1 METLDVAV
9 VGAGWAGLAAA
20 KTRHQLHPEESL
32 AVLDSAATL
41 GGTWAKHRL
50 YTGLKTNNMLGT
62 YQYPDFPMD
71 TETFGVKPGQHIPG
85 QIVHRYLET
94 YARHFDIYDK
104 IRFEHRVETAEH
116 QENGGWVLTVRD
128 IKVGDNIKIK
138 ARRLV
143 LATGLTSEPFLPIF
157 QGQEDFGA
165 PIFHAK
171 ELRNHEDT
179 YETAKSVT
187 VFGGTKS
194 AWDMVYLYATK
205 GIRVNWVIRES
216 GHGPSW
222 NAPPYVTPLKKW
234 LEKLAHI
241 RMLTWFS
248 PCSWGAADGYV
259 KTRNFYHGTFIGR
272 AIVDKFWSIL
282 GNDVI
287 TLNKYDSH
295 SETAK
300 LKPWSN
306 AMFVATS
313 IGILNYEKDFFEVV
327 KEGLVKIH
335 IADVERLSKQT
346 VHLSDG
352 TALHTDVLCCATG
365 WKHVPPIRFLPD
377 GVTEGI
383 GMPHTPSR
391 NSFPYAT
398 LLDQVDK
405 EIFDKFPR
413 LKDQPIQK
421 VQNSKYH
428 TLLED
433 KGLSSND
440 DITPSTELTPYT
452 LYHFIIPPSSQFLK
466 IRDIAFV
473 GMLVNFSHPMVS
485 HVQSLWM
492 NAFFDDM
499 IPSLPRNPSPEF
511 VSRFQ
516 HEAVLHSRFG
526 KWRYPS
532 GFGHSFP
539 DFVFDA
545 VPYLDLLLKDLG
557 LPIYRKNGVFA
568 EMTDPYGPEDYT
580 TVVDEW
586 KAKQLEPEAPW
597 DGRLERVEFF
607 LQQHVLSSSP
617 SIPRL
622 TRSSTRALS
631 STTESSRKD
640 QTTDASS
647 QKPKIETI
655 SSISSLGL
663 SEEQQNALISKRNWL
678 TSHTIPIPRDAF
690 KTFISIPKGYHTL
703 LATFIFAQSEA
714 GTAVCISPDGV
725 LLTCAHCV
733 AEEPSELTAKSS
745 YVLLASF
752 GEVITAKMV
761 AWDPIRDLALL
772 QVDRAEL
779 RHRPFPF
786 ARIATSPPKFNTE
799 LLCIGHPGSED
810 LEAEHSGVK
819 TNYDTLVLT
828 AGTFRGLDKN
838 QDPQDNSDIG
848 ALKHS
853 CWTYWGHSGAGLFDR
868 KMGALVGVH
877 SSWDDKTGMRR
888 GVPLEAVVA
897 FVKEV
902 EASKREDFT
911 KEWRWYVWRE
921 PEPTTIPTD

>member
-1 METLDVAV
+1 METLDVV
-9 VGAGWAGLAAA
+9 IVGAGWAGLAAA
-20 KTRHQLHPEESL
+20 KIRHQLHPEESL
-32 AVLDSAATL
+32 AVFDSAATL

-85 QIVHRYLET
+85 QTVHRYLET
-94 YARHFDIYDK
+94 YARHFDTYDK
-104 IRFEHRVETAEH
+104 IRFEHKVETAEH
-116 QENGGWVLTVRD
+116 QENGGWILTVRD
-128 IKVGDNIKIK
+128 IKIGDNIKIRAK
-138 ARRLV
+138 RLV

-157 QGQEDFGA
+157 EGQEDFEA
-165 PIFHAK
+165 PIFHGK
-171 ELRNHEDT
+171 DLRNHENT

-216 GHGPSW
+216 GHGPAW
-222 NAPPYVTPLKKW
+222 NAPPYVTPFKKW

-248 PCSWGAADGYV
+248 PCSWGAADGHV

-282 GNDVI
+282 GKDVI

-295 SETAK
+295 PETAK

-335 IADVERLSKQT
+335 IADIERLSTQT

-352 TALHTDVLCCATG
+352 SALHTDVLCCATG
-365 WKHVPPIRFLPD
+365 WKHVPPIRFLP
-377 GVTEGI
+377 EGIAEDI
-383 GMPHTPSR
+383 GMPHTPSP
-391 NSFPYAT
+391 NSFPYAS

-440 DITPSTELTPYT
+440 TITPSTDLTPYT

-466 IRDIAFV
+466 TRDIAFV
-473 GMLVNFSHPMVS
+473 GMLVNFSNPIVS

-526 KWRYPS
+526 KWRYPG

-545 VPYLDLLLKDLG
+545 VPYLDLLLKDLD

-586 KAKQLEPEAPW
+586 KAKQLEPEAPC
-597 DGRLERVEFF
+597 
-607 LQQHVLSSSP
+607 
-617 SIPRL
+617 
-622 TRSSTRALS
+622 
-631 STTESSRKD
+631 
-640 QTTDASS
+640 
-647 QKPKIETI
+647 
-655 SSISSLGL
+655 LGL
-663 SEEQQNALISKRNWL
+663 SKEHHNALIFKRNWL

-690 KTFISIPKGYHTL
+690 RPFISSPKGLDTVA
-703 LATFIFAQSEA
+703 ATFVFAQSEA

-733 AEEPSELTAKSS
+733 AEEPSELTADASH
-745 YVLLASF
+745 VLLSSD
-752 GEVITAKMV
+752 GKVVSAKVV

-772 QVDRAEL
+772 QIDKAEL
-779 RHRPFPF
+779 PHRPFPR

-799 LLCIGHPGSED
+799 LICIGHPGSED
-810 LEAEHSGVK
+810 LEAERSGVK
-819 TNYDTLVLT
+819 TEYDTLVLT
-828 AGTFRGLDKN
+828 EGTFRGLNKN
-838 QDPQDNSDIG
+838 QDPQDNSEIG

-853 CWTYWGHSGAGLFDR
+853 CWTYWGHSGAALFDR
-868 KMGALVGVH
+868 KTRALVGVH
-877 SSWDDKTGMRR
+877 SSWDDKTRMRR

-897 FVKEV
+897 FVEEV

-911 KEWRWYVWRE
+911 EEWQWYVKWE
-921 PEPTTIPTD
+921 PEPTFTSRA

>member
-32 AVLDSAATL
+32 AVFDSAATL

-104 IRFEHRVETAEH
+104 IRFEHKVETAEH
-116 QENGGWVLTVRD
+116 QDNGGWILTVRD

-143 LATGLTSEPFLPIF
+143 LATGLTSEPFLPTF
-157 QGQEDFGA
+157 EGQEYFGA
-165 PIFHAK
+165 PIFHGK
-171 ELRNHEDT
+171 DLRSHEDT
-179 YETAKSVT
+179 YGTAKSVT

-205 GIRVNWVIRES
+205 GIQVNWVIRES
-216 GHGPSW
+216 GHGPAW
-222 NAPPYVTPLKKW
+222 NAPPYVTPFKKW

-295 SETAK
+295 PETAK

-335 IADVERLSKQT
+335 IADIERLSTQT

-365 WKHVPPIRFLPD
+365 WKHVPPIRLLP
-377 GVTEGI
+377 EGIAEDI
-383 GMPHTPSR
+383 GMPHTPSP
-391 NSFPYAT
+391 NSFPYAS

-440 DITPSTELTPYT
+440 TITPSTDLTPYT

-466 IRDIAFV
+466 TRDIAFV
-473 GMLVNFSHPMVS
+473 GMLVNFSNPIVS

-526 KWRYPS
+526 KWRYPG

-545 VPYLDLLLKDLG
+545 VPYLDLLLKDLD

-568 EMTDPYGPEDYT
+568 EMMNPYGPEDYT

-597 DGRLERVEFF
+597 Y
-607 LQQHVLSSSP
+607 QWIH
-617 SIPRL
+617 
-622 TRSSTRALS
+622 AL
-631 STTESSRKD
+631 
-640 QTTDASS
+640 A
-647 QKPKIETI
+647 
-655 SSISSLGL
+655 
-663 SEEQQNALISKRNWL
+663 
-678 TSHTIPIPRDAF
+678 
-690 KTFISIPKGYHTL
+690 Y
-703 LATFIFAQSEA
+703 
-714 GTAVCISPDGV
+714 
-725 LLTCAHCV
+725 
-733 AEEPSELTAKSS
+733 
-745 YVLLASF
+745 
-752 GEVITAKMV
+752 
-761 AWDPIRDLALL
+761 
-772 QVDRAEL
+772 
-779 RHRPFPF
+779 
-786 ARIATSPPKFNTE
+786 
-799 LLCIGHPGSED
+799 
-810 LEAEHSGVK
+810 
-819 TNYDTLVLT
+819 
-828 AGTFRGLDKN
+828 
-838 QDPQDNSDIG
+838 
-848 ALKHS
+848 
-853 CWTYWGHSGAGLFDR
+853 
-868 KMGALVGVH
+868 
-877 SSWDDKTGMRR
+877 
-888 GVPLEAVVA
+888 
-897 FVKEV
+897 
-902 EASKREDFT
+902 
-911 KEWRWYVWRE
+911 
-921 PEPTTIPTD
+921 

>member
-1 METLDVAV
+1 METLDVAI

-32 AVLDSAATL
+32 AVFDSAATL

-104 IRFEHRVETAEH
+104 IRFEHKVETAEH
-116 QENGGWVLTVRD
+116 HENGGWVLTVRD
-128 IKVGDNIKIK
+128 IKVGDDIKIK

-157 QGQEDFGA
+157 QGQEDFRA
-165 PIFHAK
+165 PIFHGK
-171 ELRNHEDT
+171 DLRNNEDT
-179 YETAKSVT
+179 YGTAKSVT

-205 GIRVNWVIRES
+205 GIQVNWVIRES
-216 GHGPSW
+216 GHGPAW

-295 SETAK
+295 PETAK

-335 IADVERLSKQT
+335 IADIERLSEQK

-365 WKHVPPIRFLPD
+365 WKHVPPIKFLPE
-377 GVTEGI
+377 GITEDI
-383 GMPHTPSR
+383 GMPHTPSP
-391 NSFPYAT
+391 NLFPYAS

-440 DITPSTELTPYT
+440 DVTPSTELTPYT
-452 LYHFIIPPSSQFLK
+452 LYHFIVPPSSQFLK
-466 IRDIAFV
+466 TRDIAFV
-473 GMLVNFSHPMVS
+473 GMLVNFSNPIVC

-526 KWRYPS
+526 KWRYPG

-557 LPIYRKNGVFA
+557 LPIYRKNGAFA

-586 KAKQLEPEAPW
+586 KAKHLEPEAPC
-597 DGRLERVEFF
+597 
-607 LQQHVLSSSP
+607 
-617 SIPRL
+617 
-622 TRSSTRALS
+622 
-631 STTESSRKD
+631 
-640 QTTDASS
+640 
-647 QKPKIETI
+647 
-655 SSISSLGL
+655 
-663 SEEQQNALISKRNWL
+663 
-678 TSHTIPIPRDAF
+678 
-690 KTFISIPKGYHTL
+690 PKGYHTL
-703 LATFIFAQSEA
+703 DAIFVFAQSEA
-714 GTAVCISPDGV
+714 GTAVCISPDGI

-733 AEEPSELTAKSS
+733 AEEPSELTANTSF
-745 YVLLASF
+745 VLLSST
-752 GEVITAKMV
+752 GNVVTAKVV
-761 AWDPIRDLALL
+761 AWNPIRDLALL
-772 QVDRAEL
+772 QIDKTEIFRQ
-779 RHRPFPF
+779 PFPF
-786 ARIATSPPKFNTE
+786 ARIATSPPKFNTK

-810 LEAEHSGVK
+810 LEAERSGVK
-819 TNYDTLVLT
+819 TEYDTLVLT
-828 AGTFRGLDKN
+828 EGTFRGLDKDK
-838 QDPQDNSDIG
+838 DPQDNSEIG

-868 KMGALVGVH
+868 ETGALVGVH
-877 SSWDDKTGMRR
+877 SSWDDETCMRR

-897 FVKEV
+897 FVQEV
-902 EASKREDFT
+902 EASKREEFT
-911 KEWRWYVWRE
+911 EEWRWYVWRE
-921 PEPTTIPTD
+921 PEPTN

>member
-1 METLDVAV
+1 MEILDVVV

-32 AVLDSAATL
+32 AVFDSAATL

-71 TETFGVKPGQHIPG
+71 TETYGVKPGQHIPG

-94 YARHFDIYDK
+94 YARHFDVYDK
-104 IRFEHRVETAEH
+104 IRFEHKVETAEH
-116 QENGGWVLTVRD
+116 QDNGGWILTVKD
-128 IKVGDNIKIK
+128 IKAGDSIKIQ

-179 YETAKSVT
+179 YGTAKSVT

-194 AWDMVYLYATK
+194 AWDMVYLHATK

-234 LEKLAHI
+234 LEKLAHV

-313 IGILNYEKDFFEVV
+313 IGILNYEKDFFEVI

-335 IADVERLSKQT
+335 IADVERLSKQI

-365 WKHVPPIRFLPD
+365 WKHVPPIRFLPE
-377 GVTEGI
+377 GITEDI
-383 GMPHTPSR
+383 GMPHTPSP
-391 NSFPYAT
+391 NSFPYASI
-398 LLDQVDK
+398 LDQVDK

-428 TLLED
+428 ALLED

-466 IRDIAFV
+466 TRDIAFV
-473 GMLVNFSHPMVS
+473 GMVVNFSHPMVS

-492 NAFFDDM
+492 NAFFDEM

-516 HEAVLHSRFG
+516 HKAVLHSRFG

-557 LPIYRKNGVFA
+557 LPIYRKNGAFS

-586 KAKQLEPEAPW
+586 KAKQVEPEAPW
-597 DGRLERVEFF
+597 LITIYATSNKKFN
-607 LQQHVLSSSP
+607 
-617 SIPRL
+617 
-622 TRSSTRALS
+622 SSTLFNY
-631 STTESSRKD
+631 
-640 QTTDASS
+640 
-647 QKPKIETI
+647 
-655 SSISSLGL
+655 SISKKILGL
-663 SEEQQNALISKRNWL
+663 SEEEHDALVSKRNWL
-678 TSHTIPIPRDAF
+678 TSHSIPIPQDAF
-690 KTFISIPKGYHTL
+690 ETQISIPKGYYTL
-703 LATFIFAQSEA
+703 LATFVFAQSEA

-733 AEEPSELTAKSS
+733 AEEPSELTAYTSYILLSS
-745 YVLLASF
+745 HGNVVS
-752 GEVITAKMV
+752 AKVV
-761 AWDPIRDLALL
+761 AWDLIRDLALL
-772 QVDRAEL
+772 QIDKAERL
-779 RHRPFPF
+779 RRPFPC
-786 ARIATSPPKFNTE
+786 ARLATSPPKFNTE

-819 TNYDTLVLT
+819 TDYDTLVLT
-828 AGTFRGLDKN
+828 EGTFRGLDKN

-868 KMGALVGVH
+868 KTGALVGVH

-902 EASKREDFT
+902 EASKREDFA
-911 KEWRWYVWRE
+911 ENWRRYVWRE
-921 PEPTTIPTD
+921 PEPTTMLRD

>member
-1 METLDVAV
+1 MAHRLVNRPEDVDNGEETLDVAI

-20 KTRHQLHPEESL
+20 KARHQLHPEESL
-32 AVLDSAATL
+32 GVFDSAASL

-71 TETFGVKPGQHIPG
+71 TETFGIKPDP
-85 QIVHRYLET
+85 
-94 YARHFDIYDK
+94 
-104 IRFEHRVETAEH
+104 IRAQSRGGRAPR
-116 QENGGWVLTVRD
+116 NGGWTLMVRD
-128 IKVGDNIKIK
+128 IKVGGNIKIE

-143 LATGLTSEPFLPIF
+143 LATGLSSEPFLPIF
-157 QGQEDFGA
+157 EGQEDFGA

-171 ELRNHEDT
+171 DLRNHEDT
-179 YETAKSVT
+179 YGTAKSLT

-216 GHGPSW
+216 GHGPAW

-259 KTRNFYHGTFIGR
+259 KTHTFYHGTSIGR
-272 AIVDKFWSIL
+272 AIVNKLCSIL
-282 GNDVI
+282 
-287 TLNKYDSH
+287 
-295 SETAK
+295 
-300 LKPWSN
+300 
-306 AMFVATS
+306 
-313 IGILNYEKDFFEVV
+313 GILNYDKDFFEVV

-335 IADVERLSKQT
+335 IVDIERLSKQT
-346 VHLSDG
+346 VYLSDG
-352 TALHTDVLCCATG
+352 TALHANVLCCATG
-365 WKHVPPIRFLPD
+365 WKHVPPIKFLPD
-377 GVTEGI
+377 GITEDM
-383 GMPHTPSR
+383 GMPHTSSP
-391 NSFPYAT
+391 NSFPYSS
-398 LLDQVDK
+398 LLDQVDG

-413 LKDQPIQK
+413 FKDQPIQK
-421 VQNSKYH
+421 VQNSKYR

-433 KGLSSND
+433 KGLSSSD

-452 LYHFIIPPSSQFLK
+452 LYRFIIPPSSRFLK
-466 IRDIAFV
+466 TRDLAFV
-473 GMLVNFSHPMVS
+473 GILVNFSIPVS
-485 HVQSLWM
+485 THVQSLWM

-499 IPSLPRNPSPEF
+499 VPSLPRNPSPEF
-511 VSRFQ
+511 ASRFQ

-526 KWRYPS
+526 KWRYPG

-557 LPIYRKNGVFA
+557 CHKN
-568 EMTDPYGPEDYT
+568 T
-580 TVVDEW
+580 
-586 KAKQLEPEAPW
+586 
-597 DGRLERVEFF
+597 
-607 LQQHVLSSSP
+607 
-617 SIPRL
+617 
-622 TRSSTRALS
+622 
-631 STTESSRKD
+631 
-640 QTTDASS
+640 
-647 QKPKIETI
+647 
-655 SSISSLGL
+655 SLGL
-663 SEEQQNALISKRNWL
+663 SKEQHDALISKRNWL

-690 KTFISIPKGYHTL
+690 RTFVSSPKEYHTL
-703 LATFIFAQSEA
+703 AATFVFAQSEA
-714 GTAVCISPDGV
+714 GTAVCISPDGI

-733 AEEPSELTAKSS
+733 AGESSELAADTSH
-745 YVLLASF
+745 VLLAST
-752 GEVITAKMV
+752 GEVVIAKVV

-772 QVDRAEL
+772 QIVKAEL
-779 RHRPFPF
+779 FRRPFPY

-819 TNYDTLVLT
+819 TEYDTLVLT
-828 AGTFRGLDKN
+828 EGTFRGLDKN
-838 QDPQDNSDIG
+838 QDPQDNSEIG

-868 KMGALVGVH
+868 KTGTLVGVH
-877 SSWDDKTGMRR
+877 SSWDDKTCMRR
-888 GVPLEAVVA
+888 GVPLEAVAA
-897 FVKEV
+897 FVIEV

-911 KEWRWYVWRE
+911 EEWRWYLWWE
-921 PEPTTIPTD
+921 PEPTTTPRA

>member
-1 METLDVAV
+1 METLDVAI

-32 AVLDSAATL
+32 AVFDSAATL

-104 IRFEHRVETAEH
+104 IRFEHKVETAEH
-116 QENGGWVLTVRD
+116 HENGGCVLTVRD
-128 IKVGDNIKIK
+128 IKVGDDIKIK

-157 QGQEDFGA
+157 QGQENFRA
-165 PIFHAK
+165 PIFHGK
-171 ELRNHEDT
+171 DLRNHEDT
-179 YETAKSVT
+179 YGTAKSVT

-205 GIRVNWVIRES
+205 GIQVNWVIRES
-216 GHGPSW
+216 GHGPAW

-295 SETAK
+295 PETAK

-335 IADVERLSKQT
+335 IADIERLSEQK

-365 WKHVPPIRFLPD
+365 WKHVPPIKFLPE
-377 GVTEGI
+377 GITEDI
-383 GMPHTPSR
+383 GMPHTPSP
-391 NSFPYAT
+391 NLFPYAS
-398 LLDQVDK
+398 LLDQADK

-421 VQNSKYH
+421 VQNSKFH

-440 DITPSTELTPYT
+440 DVTPSTELTPYT
-452 LYHFIIPPSSQFLK
+452 LYHFIVPPSSQFLK
-466 IRDIAFV
+466 TRDIAFV
-473 GMLVNFSHPMVS
+473 GMLVNFSNPIVC

-526 KWRYPS
+526 KWRYPG

-557 LPIYRKNGVFA
+557 LPIYRKNGAFA

-586 KAKQLEPEAPW
+586 KAKQLEPEAPC
-597 DGRLERVEFF
+597 
-607 LQQHVLSSSP
+607 
-617 SIPRL
+617 
-622 TRSSTRALS
+622 
-631 STTESSRKD
+631 
-640 QTTDASS
+640 
-647 QKPKIETI
+647 
-655 SSISSLGL
+655 LGL
-663 SEEQQNALISKRNWL
+663 SEEHHDALISKRNWL
-678 TSHTIPIPRDAF
+678 NSHTIPIPRDAF
-690 KTFISIPKGYHTL
+690 RTFISSPKGYHTL
-703 LATFIFAQSEA
+703 DATFVFAQSEA
-714 GTAVCISPDGV
+714 GTAVCISPDGI

-733 AEEPSELTAKSS
+733 AEEPSELTANTSF
-745 YVLLASF
+745 VLLSSTGNVVA
-752 GEVITAKMV
+752 AKVV

-772 QVDRAEL
+772 QIDKTEL
-779 RHRPFPF
+779 FRRPFPF
-786 ARIATSPPKFNTE
+786 ARIATSPPKFNTK

-810 LEAEHSGVK
+810 LEAERSGVK
-819 TNYDTLVLT
+819 TEYDTLVLT
-828 AGTFRGLDKN
+828 EGTFRGLDKD
-838 QDPQDNSDIG
+838 QDPQDNSEIG

-868 KMGALVGVH
+868 ETGALVGVH
-877 SSWDDKTGMRR
+877 SSWDDKTCMRR

-897 FVKEV
+897 FVEEV

-911 KEWRWYVWRE
+911 EEWRWYVWRE
-921 PEPTTIPTD
+921 PEPTKYAQGLILG

>member
-71 TETFGVKPGQHIPG
+71 TETYGVKPGQ
-85 QIVHRYLET
+85 
-94 YARHFDIYDK
+94 
-104 IRFEHRVETAEH
+104 
-116 QENGGWVLTVRD
+116 
-128 IKVGDNIKIK
+128 
-138 ARRLV
+138 
-143 LATGLTSEPFLPIF
+143 
-157 QGQEDFGA
+157 EDFGV

-171 ELRNHEDT
+171 DLRNHEDT

-205 GIRVNWVIRES
+205 GIRVDWVIRES
-216 GHGPSW
+216 GHGPAW

-295 SETAK
+295 PETAK

-327 KEGLVKIH
+327 KEGLAKIH
-335 IADVERLSKQT
+335 IANIERVSKQT
-346 VHLSDG
+346 VHLSDS
-352 TALHTDVLCCATG
+352 TTLHTDVLCCATG
-365 WKHVPPIRFLPD
+365 WKHVPPIRFLPE
-377 GVTEGI
+377 GITEDI
-383 GMPHTPSR
+383 GMPHTPSKD
-391 NSFPYAT
+391 SFPYAS

-405 EIFDKFPR
+405 EIFSKFPR

-452 LYHFIIPPSSQFLK
+452 LYHFIIPPSSQYLK
-466 IRDIAFV
+466 TRDIAFV
-473 GMLVNFSHPMVS
+473 GMIVNFSNPIVS

-516 HEAVLHSRFG
+516 YEAVLHSRFG
-526 KWRYPS
+526 KWRYPG

-545 VPYLDLLLKDLG
+545 VPYVDLLLKDLG
-557 LPIYRKNGVFA
+557 LPIYRKNGIFA

-586 KAKQLEPEAPW
+586 KAKQLEPEAPC
-597 DGRLERVEFF
+597 
-607 LQQHVLSSSP
+607 
-617 SIPRL
+617 
-622 TRSSTRALS
+622 
-631 STTESSRKD
+631 
-640 QTTDASS
+640 
-647 QKPKIETI
+647 
-655 SSISSLGL
+655 LGL
-663 SEEQQNALISKRNWL
+663 SKEQHDALISKRNWL

-690 KTFISIPKGYHTL
+690 RTFISSPKGCHTL
-703 LATFIFAQSEA
+703 DATFVFAQSEA
-714 GTAVCISPDGV
+714 GTAVCISPDGI

-733 AEEPSELTAKSS
+733 AEEPSELTANTS
-745 YVLLASF
+745 YVLLSPT
-752 GEVITAKMV
+752 GKVVTAKVV

-772 QVDRAEL
+772 QIDKAEL
-779 RHRPFPF
+779 LRRPFPF
-786 ARIATSPPKFNTE
+786 ARIATSPPKFNAK

-810 LEAEHSGVK
+810 FEAERSGVK
-819 TNYDTLVLT
+819 TGYDLLVLT
-828 AGTFRGLDKN
+828 EGTFRGLDKN

-848 ALKHS
+848 ALKHT

-868 KMGALVGVH
+868 KTGALVGVH
-877 SSWDDKTGMRR
+877 SSWDDKTCMRR
-888 GVPLEAVVA
+888 GVPLEAVAA
-897 FVKEV
+897 FVEEA
-902 EASKREDFT
+902 EASQREDLT
-911 KEWRWYVWRE
+911 EEWRWYVRWE
-921 PEPTTIPTD
+921 PEPTTTYAQGLILE

>member
-32 AVLDSAATL
+32 AVFDSAATL

-71 TETFGVKPGQHIPG
+71 TETYGVKPGQHIPG

-94 YARHFDIYDK
+94 YARHFDIYNK
-104 IRFEHRVETAEH
+104 IRFEHKVGTAEH
-116 QENGGWVLTVRD
+116 QDNGGWILTVRN
-128 IKVGDNIKIK
+128 IKAGDNIKIK

-157 QGQEDFGA
+157 EGQEDFGA

-171 ELRNHEDT
+171 DLVNHEDT

-187 VFGGTKS
+187 VFGV
-194 AWDMVYLYATK
+194 MPK
-205 GIRVNWVIRES
+205 GHSEVTLLTLTES
-216 GHGPSW
+216 GHGPAW

-259 KTRNFYHGTFIGR
+259 KTRSFYHGTFIGR

-295 SETAK
+295 PETAK

-335 IADVERLSKQT
+335 IADIERLS
-346 VHLSDG
+346 G
-352 TALHTDVLCCATG
+352 
-365 WKHVPPIRFLPD
+365 I
-377 GVTEGI
+377 TEDI
-383 GMPHTPSR
+383 GMPHTPSP
-391 NSFPYAT
+391 NSFPYAS

-466 IRDIAFV
+466 TRDIAFV
-473 GMLVNFSHPMVS
+473 GMLVNFSNPIVS

-526 KWRYPS
+526 KWRYPG

-557 LPIYRKNGVFA
+557 LPI
-568 EMTDPYGPEDYT
+568 
-580 TVVDEW
+580 
-586 KAKQLEPEAPW
+586 
-597 DGRLERVEFF
+597 
-607 LQQHVLSSSP
+607 
-617 SIPRL
+617 
-622 TRSSTRALS
+622 
-631 STTESSRKD
+631 
-640 QTTDASS
+640 
-647 QKPKIETI
+647 
-655 SSISSLGL
+655 
-663 SEEQQNALISKRNWL
+663 
-678 TSHTIPIPRDAF
+678 
-690 KTFISIPKGYHTL
+690 
-703 LATFIFAQSEA
+703 
-714 GTAVCISPDGV
+714 
-725 LLTCAHCV
+725 
-733 AEEPSELTAKSS
+733 
-745 YVLLASF
+745 
-752 GEVITAKMV
+752 
-761 AWDPIRDLALL
+761 
-772 QVDRAEL
+772 
-779 RHRPFPF
+779 
-786 ARIATSPPKFNTE
+786 
-799 LLCIGHPGSED
+799 
-810 LEAEHSGVK
+810 
-819 TNYDTLVLT
+819 
-828 AGTFRGLDKN
+828 
-838 QDPQDNSDIG
+838 
-848 ALKHS
+848 
-853 CWTYWGHSGAGLFDR
+853 
-868 KMGALVGVH
+868 
-877 SSWDDKTGMRR
+877 
-888 GVPLEAVVA
+888 
-897 FVKEV
+897 
-902 EASKREDFT
+902 
-911 KEWRWYVWRE
+911 
-921 PEPTTIPTD
+921 

>member
-1 METLDVAV
+1 METLDVAI

-32 AVLDSAATL
+32 AVFDSAATL

-104 IRFEHRVETAEH
+104 IRFEHKVETAEH
-116 QENGGWVLTVRD
+116 HENGGWVLTVRD
-128 IKVGDNIKIK
+128 IKVGDDIKIK

-157 QGQEDFGA
+157 QGQEDFRA
-165 PIFHAK
+165 PIFHGK
-171 ELRNHEDT
+171 YLRNNEDT
-179 YETAKSVT
+179 YGTAKSVT

-205 GIRVNWVIRES
+205 GIQVNWVIRES
-216 GHGPSW
+216 GHGPAW

-295 SETAK
+295 PETAK

-335 IADVERLSKQT
+335 IADIERLSEQK

-365 WKHVPPIRFLPD
+365 WKHVPPIKFLPE
-377 GVTEGI
+377 GITEDI
-383 GMPHTPSR
+383 GMPHTPSP
-391 NSFPYAT
+391 NLFPYAS

-440 DITPSTELTPYT
+440 DVTPSTELTPYT
-452 LYHFIIPPSSQFLK
+452 LYHFIVPPSSQFLK
-466 IRDIAFV
+466 TRDIAFV
-473 GMLVNFSHPMVS
+473 GMLVNFSNPIVC

-526 KWRYPS
+526 KWRYPG

-557 LPIYRKNGVFA
+557 LPIYRKNGAFA

-586 KAKQLEPEAPW
+586 KAKHLEPEAPC
-597 DGRLERVEFF
+597 
-607 LQQHVLSSSP
+607 
-617 SIPRL
+617 
-622 TRSSTRALS
+622 
-631 STTESSRKD
+631 
-640 QTTDASS
+640 
-647 QKPKIETI
+647 
-655 SSISSLGL
+655 LGP
-663 SEEQQNALISKRNWL
+663 SEEHYYALISKRKWL
-678 TSHTIPIPRDAF
+678 NSHTIPIPPGAF
-690 KTFISIPKGYHTL
+690 RTFISSPKGYHTL
-703 LATFIFAQSEA
+703 DAIFVFAQSEA
-714 GTAVCISPDGV
+714 GTAVCISPDGI

-733 AEEPSELTAKSS
+733 AEEPSELTANTSF
-745 YVLLASF
+745 VLLSST
-752 GEVITAKMV
+752 GNVVTAKVV
-761 AWDPIRDLALL
+761 AWNPIRDLALL
-772 QVDRAEL
+772 QIDKTEL
-779 RHRPFPF
+779 FRQPFPF
-786 ARIATSPPKFNTE
+786 ARIATSPPKFNTK

-810 LEAEHSGVK
+810 LEAERSGVK
-819 TNYDTLVLT
+819 TEYDTLVLT
-828 AGTFRGLDKN
+828 EGTFRGLDKD
-838 QDPQDNSDIG
+838 QDPQDNSEIG

-868 KMGALVGVH
+868 ETGALVGVH
-877 SSWDDKTGMRR
+877 SSWDDETCMTR
-888 GVPLEAVVA
+888 GVPLEVVVA
-897 FVKEV
+897 FV
-902 EASKREDFT
+902 
-911 KEWRWYVWRE
+911 
-921 PEPTTIPTD
+921 